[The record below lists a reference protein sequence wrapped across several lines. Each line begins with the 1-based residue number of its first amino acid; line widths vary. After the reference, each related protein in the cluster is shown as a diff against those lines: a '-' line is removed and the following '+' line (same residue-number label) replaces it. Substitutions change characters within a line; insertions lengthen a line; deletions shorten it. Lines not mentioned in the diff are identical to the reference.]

1 MAGLFLAGP
10 LAGVMSTIDSQ
21 LIQMSSTIV
30 KDLYINYVDPAAAG
44 DERRVKKLSFFS
56 TAVLGAVVFLAAVRP
71 PSLIVWLNLFAF
83 GGMEAAFLWPL
94 VLGLYWRRANAA
106 GALASAVC
114 GVGCYFVMGAW
125 LKNFYGMNVIVPSLI
140 IGLSAF
146 VAVSLLTPP
155 PPADVI
161 DTFWGE

>member
-1 MAGLFLAGP
+1 M
-10 LAGVMSTIDSQ
+10 
-21 LIQMSSTIV
+21 
-30 KDLYINYVDPAAAG
+30 
-44 DERRVKKLSFFS
+44 
-56 TAVLGAVVFLAAVRP
+56 FLAAVRP

>member
-1 MAGLFLAGP
+1 
-10 LAGVMSTIDSQ
+10 
-21 LIQMSSTIV
+21 
-30 KDLYINYVDPAAAG
+30 
-44 DERRVKKLSFFS
+44 
-56 TAVLGAVVFLAAVRP
+56 
-71 PSLIVWLNLFAF
+71 
-83 GGMEAAFLWPL
+83 
-94 VLGLYWRRANAA
+94 
-106 GALASAVC
+106 
-114 GVGCYFVMGAW
+114 MGAW